1 MIETHL
7 LKLRARDDI
16 SAEEEAVIRASVQ
29 EVISVPADRVVVR
42 EGEVVNVCMMLLSG
56 LAARRKDMPDGRRQ
70 FTEIHVAGEFQVMG
84 GNQRRYFAR
93 ANRFFQSFK
102 HLFGRIGIKI
112 SRRLIGQQ
120 QFRTVYQSPGYR
132 NPLLLPTR
140 KLSRLVIKA
149 LAKANLFK
157 QCLSPRFCLTN
168 GFAQHPLG

>member
-1 MIETHL
+1 MI
-7 LKLRARDDI
+7 I
-16 SAEEEAVIRASVQ
+16 SQVSC
-29 EVISVPADRVVVR
+29 
-42 EGEVVNVCMMLLSG
+42 G
-56 LAARRKDMPDGRRQ
+56 Q
-70 FTEIHVAGEFQVMG
+70 FCEFSALYGHDPIHVAGEFQVMG

-140 KLSRLVIKA
+140 KFARPMRSTVRHPHQCQDIGDA
-149 LAKANLFK
+149 LPDFPTLF
-157 QCLSPRFCLTN
+157 SPQQQGERHVLFDGQTGNEMESLEDDAYRVTT
-168 GFAQHPLG
+168 GPRPIV